1 MASPNTFNPAYT
13 AVIRKIVKDGSGTK
27 NLAIYAN
34 LSEQFMYDSSAEYE
48 PAFGN
53 LFGGG
58 FLKALNVFGTK
69 PLWQAMTAQVWSGT
83 SSDDITL
90 KFVFQAETD
99 AYRDVTLPV
108 YQLESL
114 CAAGT
119 NKVGML
125 TAPVG
130 GIDFQKVL
138 GYIKENVDRYMNGQ
152 STTSPEAQQTGVLN
166 QPKGFASQTTMKSQT
181 NPAQN
186 QSGTRGSVNAS
197 QQDPEPAA
205 FGTRAWLE
213 SMMASQVSIDIGT
226 QITFDNIVPLSVS
239 KTVYTQP
246 DSRGYMQYCEVD
258 FRFRPMFLIT
268 REDLGK
274 IFHIRPEDLV
284 DNVYGTADTTQTIDP
299 NYESEY
305 TPEAFPGSG
314 GSIQATDLPP
324 PLYVDDQS
332 NEFQNYFAGT

>member
-1 MASPNTFNPAYT
+1 MATPNTFNPVYT
-13 AVIRKIVKDGSGTK
+13 AVIRKTNKDGSGIK
-27 NLAIYAN
+27 DLAIYAN
-34 LSEQFMYDSSAEYE
+34 LSEQFMFDSAAEYE

-58 FLKALNVFGTK
+58 FLKALNIFGTK

-99 AYRDVTLPV
+99 AYRDVVLPV

-114 CAAGT
+114 VAAGT
-119 NKVGML
+119 NKIGML
-125 TAPVG
+125 TSPVG
-130 GIDFQKVL
+130 GIDFMKVY
-138 GYIKENVDRYMNGQ
+138 GYIKTEVERYLANNTPAETQ
-152 STTSPEAQQTGVLN
+152 QAQQGGILAN
-166 QPKGFASQTTMKSQT
+166 PQSFAARGTMKSGT

-186 QSGTRGSVNAS
+186 QTPAG
-197 QQDPEPAA
+197 QQQQQPAA
-205 FGTRAWLE
+205 AQFGTRAWLE

-226 QITFDNIVPLSVS
+226 QITFDNIVPLNVS
-239 KTVYTQP
+239 KTITTQP
-246 DSRGYMQYCEVD
+246 DERGYMQYCEVD

-284 DNVYGTADTTQTIDP
+284 DNVEGTANTQQAIDP
-299 NYESEY
+299 NYASEY
-305 TPEAFPGSG
+305 TPEAFAIPGGAPIPST
-314 GSIQATDLPP
+314 QLPP
-324 PLYVDDQS
+324 PPMYISDQS
-332 NEFQNYFAGT
+332 EQFQNYFS

>member
-1 MASPNTFNPAYT
+1 MATPNTFNPAYT
-13 AVIRKIVKDGSGTK
+13 AVIRKINKDGSGIK
-27 NLAIYAN
+27 NLAVYCN

-53 LFGGG
+53 MFGGG

-90 KFVFQAETD
+90 KFIFQAETD

-114 CAAGT
+114 VAAGT
-119 NKVGML
+119 NKIGML

-138 GYIKENVDRYMNGQ
+138 GYIKTAVQQYNDGQ
-152 STTSPEAQQTGVLN
+152 PVTGVAAQQAGVLA
-166 QPKGFASQTTMKSQT
+166 QPQSFAAQQPMKSGT

-186 QSGTRGSVNAS
+186 QNGTLGSVNKS
-197 QQDPEPAA
+197 QKNPQPAQ

-213 SMMASQVSIDIGT
+213 SMMGSQVSIDIGT
-226 QITFDNIVPLSVS
+226 QITFDNIVPLNVS

-258 FRFRPMFLIT
+258 FRFRPMFLVT
-268 REDLGK
+268 RDDLGR
-274 IFHIRPEDLV
+274 IFHIKPEDLV
-284 DNVYGTADTTQTIDP
+284 DNVEGTQTLDP

-305 TPEAFPGSG
+305 TPDAFPVTG
-314 GSIQATDLPP
+314 GAPIPATELPPP
-324 PLYVDDQS
+324 PLYAGDQS
-332 NEFQNYFAGT
+332 DKFQSYFS